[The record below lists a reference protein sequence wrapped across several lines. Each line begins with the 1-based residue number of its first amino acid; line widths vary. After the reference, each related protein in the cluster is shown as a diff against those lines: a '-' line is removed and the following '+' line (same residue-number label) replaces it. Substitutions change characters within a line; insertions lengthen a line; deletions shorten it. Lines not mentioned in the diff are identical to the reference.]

1 VPVTPVAFVADQYAL
16 REAVVQE
23 FFRAHAP
30 EIADLCHS
38 MARRFIRGGRLLAFG
53 AGAAATDAQHVS
65 VEFVH
70 PVIVGKRALPAVAL
84 PNDVASVLGFAS
96 ADPVSSFSRQLEVVG
111 HQDDIALGMVHGPR
125 DPGGRAVAAGLEQAS
140 SIGMLTISLAGPE
153 PNVPGDRALP
163 GDHTFSG
170 DHTFAVDCDDPFVVQ
185 EVHETL
191 YHVLWELVH
200 VFFEHKGLLQ
210 DRPRGSSHDTGR
222 SSFLYPFLAEAETGV
237 EAVLDE
243 VASSV
248 LQKAAD
254 VSGMRHASVRA
265 DELADTAGRISE
277 RLRAGGKLLTFGNG
291 GSATDAQDLVADC
304 LAPPDG
310 LPPVPAFSLTND
322 TAVITA
328 VANDVGVDNVFARQV
343 IAYGQQQDVTVAIS
357 TSGGSRNVVLAVE
370 EARKRGLLTVCFAG
384 YGGGR
389 LAELCDRCHTID
401 ADYIPRIQEA
411 QATQYHVLRRLLAFD
426 NLAEPA
432 TATGR
437 PSRSEAST

>member
-1 VPVTPVAFVADQYAL
+1 MPVSPVGFVADQYAI
-16 REAVVQE
+16 REAVVQG
-23 FFRAHAP
+23 FFHTHAP
-30 EIADLCHS
+30 EIAELCHS

-70 PVIVGKRALPAVAL
+70 PVIVGKRALPALAL
-84 PNDVASVLGFAS
+84 PNDVPSVLGFAS
-96 ADPVSSFSRQLEVVG
+96 TDPVSSFARQLQVIG
-111 HQDDIALGMVHGPR
+111 HEGDIALGMVHGPR
-125 DPGGRAVAAGLEQAS
+125 DPGGRAAAAGLEEATAR
-140 SIGMLTISLAGPE
+140 GMLTISLAGAGEGSPAE
-153 PNVPGDRALP
+153 HVF
-163 GDHTFSG
+163 T
-170 DHTFAVDCDDPFVVQ
+170 VDCDDTFVVQ

-200 VFFEHKGLLQ
+200 VFFEHKGLLE

-237 EAVLDE
+237 EAVLEE

-248 LQKAAD
+248 LRKASD
-254 VSGMRHASVRA
+254 VTGMRNASERG
-265 DELADTAGRISE
+265 DELADTAHRISE

-310 LPPVPAFSLTND
+310 LAPVPAISLTND
-322 TAVITA
+322 SAVITA
-328 VANDVGVDNVFARQV
+328 VANDVGVENIFARQV
-343 IAYGQQQDVTVAIS
+343 IAYGQEQDVAVAIS
-357 TSGGSRNVVLAVE
+357 TSGGSRNVLLAVE
-370 EARKRGLLTVCFAG
+370 EARRRGLLTVCFAG

-389 LAELCDRCHTID
+389 LAEACDCSHTID

-426 NLAEPA
+426 ELSEPA
-432 TATGR
+432 TTAAGR
-437 PSRSEAST
+437 SNGSESST